1 MTIDEVI
8 KQNVQDAVI
17 PLASSIDGLCRTV
30 ELLTQ
35 SNDVEIDSKEAARLL
50 NCTPQTIRKYADLK
64 QLLPIVCGQYRF
76 KLAEIVKFR
85 ISKTI
90 R

>member
-8 KQNVQDAVI
+8 RQNIHDAVS
-17 PLASSIDGLCRTV
+17 PLAMSIDGLCRTI

-50 NCTPQTIRKYADLK
+50 NCTPQTIRKYADLQ
-64 QLLPIVCGQYRF
+64 QLIPIVCGQYRF

-85 ISKTI
+85 ISKSHK
-90 R
+90 